1 MQDQILRE
9 CLLQL
14 IKVYAF
20 AEQQC
25 IYTSIQAQIPILKI
39 FFEQRAFER
48 MSLMEEIEQL
58 LFTKKEVGPVPK
70 TLEQLY
76 HFHSQIYGKNA
87 LTNIHIANIDS
98 IIIDEK
104 ALEICNCLLA
114 GDLNENVSAILKS
127 HSITLESSILSIVY
141 LKALYED

>member
-1 MQDQILRE
+1 MQNQILKE
-9 CLLQL
+9 CLFQL

-25 IYTSIQAQIPILKI
+25 IYTSIKSQKPVLKI

-48 MSLMEEIEQL
+48 MLLIEEIEQV
-58 LFTKKEVGPVPK
+58 FMAKKELKPAPK

-76 HFHSQIYGKNA
+76 HFHRQIYGRNA

-104 ALEICNCLLA
+104 ALEICHCLLA
-114 GDLNENVSAILKS
+114 RDLNENVRGILKS
-127 HSITLESSILSIVY
+127 QSATLESSILSIVY